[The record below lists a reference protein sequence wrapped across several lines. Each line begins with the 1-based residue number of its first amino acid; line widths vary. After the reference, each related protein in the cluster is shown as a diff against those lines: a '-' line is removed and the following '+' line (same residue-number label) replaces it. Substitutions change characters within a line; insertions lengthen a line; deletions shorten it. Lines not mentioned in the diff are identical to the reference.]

1 MTHFLATN
9 WIWILLIGAVVL
21 MHTSHRHGG
30 GHMGGMGGG
39 CGGGQ
44 MGHGHQ
50 DNESSHTAGPAEHA
64 EPSSSTKADEVH
76 AGDSSV
82 PTTAATCHR
91 GC

>member
-9 WIWILLIGAVVL
+9 WIWILLIGAMVL

-39 CGGGQ
+39 CGGGH
-44 MGHGHQ
+44 MSHSHE
-50 DNESSHTAGPAEHA
+50 DSEPSHTEGPEEHA
-64 EPSSSTKADEVH
+64 DRSASPKADEVR
-76 AGDSSV
+76 ASDSSV
-82 PTTAATCHR
+82 PTTAATRHR